1 MAFSRLR
8 SPAWE
13 GHLQIGAAGVS
24 DNDYG
29 SGSSQNPACDA
40 ELAEVFPQLI
50 RAISLPRYIAD
61 VAPEVEVEEGEYI
74 PPLLDDDDDDDEED
88 GSIFQYEEGEMAF
101 YALSSDEEEDED
113 EDDEMLDDS
122 GYDSMLDE
130 DDDDVGHRSPL
141 IQRPR
146 LLVLPP
152 VSPRL
157 PPGLPA
163 GAPLHLHPSFGIQLL
178 FLRD

>member
-1 MAFSRLR
+1 MSFSRLR

-24 DNDYG
+24 DNDNE
-29 SGSSQNPACDA
+29 SGSSQN
-40 ELAEVFPQLI
+40 LAEVFPQLI
-50 RAISLPRYIAD
+50 RAINLPRYIADD

-74 PPLLDDDDDDDEED
+74 APLLYGDDDDEED
-88 GSIFQYEEGEMAF
+88 GSVFQYEDGEMSF
-101 YALSSDEEEDED
+101 YALSSDEEEE

-130 DDDDVGHRSPL
+130 EDDNHVGHRSPL

-157 PPGLPA
+157 PPVLPT